1 MPEPDKKI
9 LKMEIMPEH
18 AKHSCILTNGCGHRF
33 TGEAL
38 RCWAMAGKRN
48 CPKCAEPLRI
58 QEGAITGEE
67 ARDYLL
73 PFYGVYRSAAAAGT
87 GHDKGSAAK
96 RMNECSVCVSN
107 TEGCSFNKVLE
118 CSSCGVRVHQLC
130 CGVVDESP
138 SRWVCP
144 PCKDRI
150 DPLPA
155 CTICP
160 NRGGVLQRVKGGG
173 WAHLICALW
182 LPELG
187 FEDPATMKMIRS
199 NDHVDPMRFKLVC
212 LFSRHFRRPL
222 NAQPPPPPPPPP
234 LR

>member
-1 MPEPDKKI
+1 
-9 LKMEIMPEH
+9 
-18 AKHSCILTNGCGHRF
+18 
-33 TGEAL
+33 
-38 RCWAMAGKRN
+38 MAGKRT
-48 CPKCAEPLRI
+48 CPKCSEPLRI
-58 QEGAITGEE
+58 QDGAIIGEE

-73 PFYGVYRSAAAAGT
+73 PFYGVYRSGASVGT

-96 RMNECSVCVSN
+96 RMNECSVCETQ

-118 CSSCGVRVHQLC
+118 CSLSGVRVHQLC

-138 SRWVCP
+138 SRWMCP
-144 PCKDRI
+144 PCKEHL

-199 NDHVDPMRFKLVC
+199 NDHVDPMRFKLVRPP
-212 LFSRHFRRPL
+212 SRHFPSDFQILSRPT
-222 NAQPPPPPPPPP
+222 P
-234 LR
+234 LRTPP